1 MLAAEANFEGILPNP
16 NTVLETLQQAA
27 SCSHIIRNDN
37 LTIFIGASLNDV
49 PYHSL
54 LYLCLDQIIFYHLSS
69 QHSTVNESIKNL
81 KKILSSFM
89 KSTHFCICAYLQNQ
103 IQFLSHTY
111 KFSFDLSENMTFG
124 FGIDHNTKYDKFNF
138 GF

>member
-69 QHSTVNESIKNL
+69 QHSTVNESIK
-81 KKILSSFM
+81 KFKEDFVLSSFM
-89 KSTHFCICAYLQNQ
+89 KSTHFCICAHLQNQ
-103 IQFLSHTY
+103 IQFLSHT
-111 KFSFDLSENMTFG
+111 
-124 FGIDHNTKYDKFNF
+124 
-138 GF
+138 